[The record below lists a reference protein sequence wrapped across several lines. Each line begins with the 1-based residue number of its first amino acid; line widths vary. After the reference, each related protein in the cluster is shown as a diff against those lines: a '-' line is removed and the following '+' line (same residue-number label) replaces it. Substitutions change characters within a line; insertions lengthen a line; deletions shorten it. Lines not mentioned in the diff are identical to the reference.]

1 MIKFPWTK
9 TKERIEELQK
19 QIWILEGE
27 LNGHREDSVSRVEF
41 IKLSKTVSE
50 NHEHVLDFNSN
61 HSDLFNACLNKIE
74 IIEQRLGKAELMH
87 AATSKK
93 QNELFESAMSKMI
106 DAYSRFS
113 IHISNLSEQKIA
125 EISDFVGIPDLRKER
140 VLIAINGQPETF
152 DSNEISY
159 NDILERFFFH
169 FPNKKDSAP
178 YSIVYED
185 GGDESK
191 PFGTMVETDVLLI
204 KTGTVV
210 NVSIISAEGG

>member
-9 TKERIEELQK
+9 TREQFEELQK
-19 QIWILEGE
+19 QIWILQGE
-27 LNGHREDSVSRVEF
+27 LEGNRESHIHKIVD
-41 IKLSKTVSE
+41 L
-50 NHEHVLDFNSN
+50 EH
-61 HSDLFNACLNKIE
+61 
-74 IIEQRLGKAELMH
+74 RLGKAELMH

-93 QNELFESAMSKMI
+93 QNELFESAMNKMI

-113 IHISNLSEQKIA
+113 IHISTLAEQRIK
-125 EISDFVGIPDLRKER
+125 EISDFVGIPDLRKES

-159 NDILERFFFH
+159 SDILERFFYH

-191 PFGTMVETDVLLI
+191 PFGTMLEKEILSV

-210 NVSIISAEGG
+210 NVSIITVDGS